1 MKLFILAIIIVG
13 IAIAGLAIK
22 MFFIKDGK
30 FTKKCSSSGIEGMEH
45 SACSCNSESEEE
57 HSKCK
62 YYKTHH
68 PKEADTI

>member
-1 MKLFILAIIIVG
+1 MRLFILAIIIVG
-13 IAIAGLAIK
+13 VSIAGLAIK
-22 MFFIKDGK
+22 MFFIKGGR
-30 FTKKCSSSGIEGMEH
+30 FTKTCSSSNIEGMENTFC
-45 SACSCNSESEEE
+45 ACNSQSEEE